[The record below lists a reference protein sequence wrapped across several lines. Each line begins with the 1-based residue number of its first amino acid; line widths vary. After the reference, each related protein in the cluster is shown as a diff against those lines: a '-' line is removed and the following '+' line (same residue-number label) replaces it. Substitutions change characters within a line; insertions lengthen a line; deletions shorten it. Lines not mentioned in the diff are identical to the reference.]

1 MTIHASMSIPSSM
14 RNSSKG
20 RFSWLQA
27 SDHHRHQGDACF
39 VLLSSF
45 PFPPPYL
52 RNFFR
57 PLSQRNLS
65 PCQNLSLCSTLTG
78 DSRTSWFYSPSQRS
92 YSPDEANSTTIL
104 NCLYAEAN
112 TLPIIE
118 HESLSTT
125 SADDAFLQISLI
137 KSEQSSVISKP
148 FFFYCTHI

>member
-1 MTIHASMSIPSSM
+1 M
-14 RNSSKG
+14 RVCLSLLRCEIVLKEDFLGCRLPIIIVIKG
-20 RFSWLQA
+20 ML
-27 SDHHRHQGDACF
+27 